1 MSNEFTYT
9 KEVTGEIVQI
19 PIGML
24 RHHPLNPRKELGD
37 LTELAESIRAK
48 GVMQNLTVVPD
59 TIPEGA
65 TRWKYGYLV
74 VIGNRRMEAAKI
86 AGLETLPCIIA
97 EMSEAEQVQTMLLEN
112 IQRSDLT
119 VYEQAKGFQ
128 MMMQFGSTLEEV
140 AEKTGFSKT
149 SIRRRLKI
157 ADLDN
162 STLREVSKRQV
173 SLADF
178 DRLAEIFDLDVR
190 NEVLKSIGTANF
202 DLELTRALRQ
212 QKIESRLPEIKA
224 LIKEKHA
231 LKIERSQT
239 WGGKYFTVAALTLAE
254 WDGHEPDLPTDK
266 KLYYYLDEEY
276 GECKF
281 YTEKE
286 KAAPVRRSA
295 EELQKEKSARE
306 AFNRLE
312 QMNAVHWKL
321 RQDFAAGITVTA
333 KNRAKLLLWC
343 ARAIA
348 FEHCRWLPH
357 IAPDDLAAAF
367 GLDAE
372 DFKRDYN
379 ARYGKLADAL
389 GADEDLIPKLL
400 WMHINGS
407 GKDEKYYVCSAGM
420 MEAGMLPMFQPNQA
434 LDLIY
439 DFLCDFGYQLSD
451 EEAAM
456 KTGKLPWF
464 SAGKNEEDAS
474 EGAEEVQP

>member
-1 MSNEFTYT
+1 MSSDFTYT

-59 TIPEGA
+59 TVPEGA

-128 MMMQFGSTLEEV
+128 MMMQFGSTLDEV

-190 NEVLKSIGTANF
+190 NDVLKSIGTANF
-202 DLELTRALRQ
+202 DLELSRALRK
-212 QKIESRLPEIKA
+212 QKIDARLPEIKA

-306 AFNRLE
+306 AFDKLE
-312 QMNAVHWKL
+312 QMNDVHWKL

-367 GLDAE
+367 GLDAD

-389 GADEDLIPKLL
+389 GSDEDLIPKLL
-400 WMHINGS
+400 WMHIGGV
-407 GKDEKYYVCSAGM
+407 GKDEKYYACSTGM
-420 MEAGMLPMFQPNQA
+420 MEAGMLPAYQPNQA

-439 DFLCDFGYQLSD
+439 DFLCDFGYELSD
-451 EEAAM
+451 EEKAM
-456 KTGKLPWF
+456 KAGELPWF
-464 SAGKNEEDAS
+464 SAKKSQDGDDAFDGD
-474 EGAEEVQP
+474 EA